1 MTVPLRGTILKA
13 GIMAKPR
20 FHTVAAFVVLAVS
33 AAWVLTG
40 EFSSIGSA
48 ANDVSGDEPQP
59 AQAEAAPDKVLR
71 TVAVLEPDFIQHNR
85 IIRISGVTAPDKRTT
100 LATRSAGIL
109 GELKVKKGDT
119 VKAGDAVLILEAAE
133 KQALVDT
140 ARALLDQREKE
151 AENIERLVKEGISPT
166 TQSDSARSA
175 LASARSQLETAQ
187 AELDRLTVVAPFS
200 GIIDQVMVEE
210 GSWLPSGEAAAV
222 LLQLDPVVALGEVSE
237 REISHVTVGSE
248 ADVRLISGEIV
259 SGTVRHVSLE
269 ATSGTRTFPIE
280 IAIANPDRKIPAGMT
295 AEIMIKSE
303 PVRAVRLPRSVVTLD
318 VAGNLGLR
326 ILNADGTVG
335 FVPIDLIDDSP
346 SGLVL
351 SGVPEDAR
359 IIVAGQDLVSDGETV
374 NAVAADNSLITG
386 ATGDRAEQ
394 SQ

>member
-1 MTVPLRGTILKA
+1 
-13 GIMAKPR
+13 MAKPR

-48 ANDVSGDEPQP
+48 ANDVSGDEPKP
-59 AQAEAAPDKVLR
+59 VQAEAAPEKVLR
-71 TVAVLEPDFIQHNR
+71 TVAVLEPDFIEHNR
-85 IIRISGVTAPDKRTT
+85 IIRISGVTTPDKRTT

-119 VKAGDAVLILEAAE
+119 VQVGDAVLILEAAE
-133 KQALVDT
+133 KQAMVDT

-210 GSWLPSGEAAAV
+210 GSWLPSGEAVAV

-237 REISHVTVGSE
+237 REISQVKVGSE
-248 ADVRLISGEIV
+248 ADVRLISGDIV
-259 SGTVRHVSLE
+259 SGIVRHVSLE

-280 IAIANPDRKIPAGMT
+280 VAIANPDRKIPAGMT

-303 PVRAVRLPRSVVTLD
+303 PVRAVQLPRSVVTLD
-318 VAGNLGLR
+318 AAGNLGLR
-326 ILNADGTVG
+326 ILNGDGTVG

-351 SGVPEDAR
+351 SGVPQDAR

-386 ATGDRAEQ
+386 ATGDMAEQ

>member
-1 MTVPLRGTILKA
+1 MFR
-13 GIMAKPR
+13 R
-20 FHTVAAFVVLAVS
+20 
-33 AAWVLTG
+33 
-40 EFSSIGSA
+40 
-48 ANDVSGDEPQP
+48 DEPQP

-71 TVAVLEPDFIQHNR
+71 TVAVLEPDFIEHNR

-119 VKAGDAVLILEAAE
+119 VQAGDAVLILEAAE
-133 KQALVDT
+133 KQAMVDT

-335 FVPIDLIDDSP
+335 FVPIDLVDDSP

-359 IIVAGQDLVSDGETV
+359 IIVAGQDLVSDGEAV

-386 ATGDRAEQ
+386 ATGDGAEQ

>member
-1 MTVPLRGTILKA
+1 
-13 GIMAKPR
+13 MAKPR

-48 ANDVSGDEPQP
+48 ANETPGDEPQST
-59 AQAEAAPDKVLR
+59 QAAAPAEKVLR
-71 TVAVLEPDFIQHNR
+71 TVAVIEPDFVQHNR
-85 IIRISGVTAPDKRTT
+85 IIRISGVTSPDKRTT

-109 GELKVKKGDT
+109 GELKVKKGDR
-119 VKAGDAVLILEAAE
+119 VQAGDVVLVLDGAE
-133 KQALVDT
+133 KRAMVET
-140 ARALLDQREKE
+140 AKALLDQRQKE
-151 AENIERLVKEGISPT
+151 AENIERLVRNGISPT

-175 LASARSQLETAQ
+175 LASARSQLEAAQ
-187 AELDRLTVVAPFS
+187 ADLDRLTVVAPFS

-237 REISHVTVGSE
+237 REIASVSVGSQ
-248 ADVRLISGEIV
+248 ADVRLISGDVV
-259 SGTVRHVSLE
+259 SGIVRHVSLE

-280 IAIANPDRKIPAGMT
+280 VAIANPDNKIPAGMT

-303 PVRAVRLPRSVVTLD
+303 AVSAVKLPRSVVTLD
-318 VAGNLGLR
+318 AAGNLGLR
-326 ILNADGTVG
+326 ILNADNTVG

-346 SGLVL
+346 TGLVL
-351 SGVPEDAR
+351 SGVPQDAK

-374 NAVAADNSLITG
+374 NAVPADSSLITG
-386 ATGDRAEQ
+386 STVTTAER

>member
-1 MTVPLRGTILKA
+1 LQR
-13 GIMAKPR
+13 
-20 FHTVAAFVVLAVS
+20 
-33 AAWVLTG
+33 
-40 EFSSIGSA
+40 
-48 ANDVSGDEPQP
+48 
-59 AQAEAAPDKVLR
+59 AAP
-71 TVAVLEPDFIQHNR
+71 E
-85 IIRISGVTAPDKRTT
+85 S
-100 LATRSAGIL
+100 L

-119 VKAGDAVLILEAAE
+119 VQAGDAVLILEAAE
-133 KQALVDT
+133 KQAMVDT

-326 ILNADGTVG
+326 ILNADNTVG
-335 FVPIDLIDDSP
+335 FVPIDLVDDSP

>member
-1 MTVPLRGTILKA
+1 
-13 GIMAKPR
+13 MAKPR

-48 ANDVSGDEPQP
+48 ANETPGNEPKP
-59 AQAEAAPDKVLR
+59 TQAAAAPAEKVLR
-71 TVAVLEPDFIQHNR
+71 TVAVIEPDFVQHNR
-85 IIRISGVTAPDKRTT
+85 IIRISGVTSPDKRTT

-109 GELKVKKGDT
+109 GELKVKKGDR
-119 VKAGDAVLILEAAE
+119 VQAGDVVLVLDGAE
-133 KQALVDT
+133 KRAMVET
-140 ARALLDQREKE
+140 AKALLDQRQKE
-151 AENIERLVKEGISPT
+151 AENIERLVRNGISPT

-175 LASARSQLETAQ
+175 LASARSQLEAAQ
-187 AELDRLTVVAPFS
+187 ADLDRLTVVAPFS

-237 REISHVTVGSE
+237 REIASVSVGSE
-248 ADVRLISGEIV
+248 ADVRLISGDVV
-259 SGTVRHVSLE
+259 SGIVRHVSLE

-280 IAIANPDRKIPAGMT
+280 VAIANPDNKLPAGMT

-303 PVRAVRLPRSVVTLD
+303 AVRAVKLPRSVVTLD
-318 VAGNLGLR
+318 AAGNLGLR
-326 ILNADGTVG
+326 ILNADNTVG

-346 SGLVL
+346 AGLVL
-351 SGVPEDAR
+351 SGVPQDAK
-359 IIVAGQDLVSDGETV
+359 IIIAGQDLVSDGETV
-374 NAVAADNSLITG
+374 NAVPADSSLITG
-386 ATGDRAEQ
+386 STVTTAER

>member
-1 MTVPLRGTILKA
+1 
-13 GIMAKPR
+13 MAKPR

-48 ANDVSGDEPQP
+48 ANETPGEEADVAQTAVP
-59 AQAEAAPDKVLR
+59 AEKVLR
-71 TVAVLEPDFIQHNR
+71 TVAVIEPGFVQHNR
-85 IIRISGVTAPDKRTT
+85 VIRVSGVTTPDKRTT

-109 GELKVKKGDT
+109 GDLKVKKGDR
-119 VKAGDAVLILEAAE
+119 VRAGDVVLVLEGAE
-133 KQALVDT
+133 KQAMVDT
-140 ARALLDQREKE
+140 AKALLDQREKE
-151 AENIERLVKEGISPT
+151 AENIERLVKNGISPT

-175 LASARSQLETAQ
+175 LASARSQLEAAQ
-187 AELDRLTVVAPFS
+187 ADLDRLTVVAPFS
-200 GIIDQVMVEE
+200 GVIDKVMVEE

-237 REISHVTVGSE
+237 REISYVSVGSE
-248 ADVRLISGEIV
+248 ADVRLISGDTV

-280 IAIANPDRKIPAGMT
+280 VAIANPDNRIPAGMT

-303 PVRAVRLPRSVVTLD
+303 AVTAVRLPRSVVTLD
-318 VAGNLGLR
+318 AAGNLGLR
-326 ILNADGTVG
+326 ILNADSTVG

-346 SGLVL
+346 AGLVL
-351 SGVPEDAR
+351 GGVPQNAK

-374 NAVAADNSLITG
+374 NAVPADTSLITA
-386 ATGDRAEQ
+386 ATVKAAER

>member
-1 MTVPLRGTILKA
+1 
-13 GIMAKPR
+13 MAMPR

-48 ANDVSGDEPQP
+48 APETSGNEPKVEQP
-59 AQAEAAPDKVLR
+59 AAAEAQKLLR
-71 TVAVLEPDFIQHNR
+71 TVAVMEPNFIQHNR

-109 GELKVKKGDT
+109 GELKAEKGDT
-119 VKAGDAVLILEAAE
+119 VQAGDVILVLDGAE
-133 KQALVDT
+133 KQSMVET
-140 ARALLDQREKE
+140 AKALLDQRQKE
-151 AENIERLVKEGISPT
+151 AENIERLVKTGIVPT
-166 TQSDSARSA
+166 TQSDGARSA
-175 LASARSQLETAQ
+175 LASARSQLEAAQ
-187 AELDRLTVVAPFS
+187 ADIDRLTVVAPFS
-200 GIIDQVMVEE
+200 GVIDQVLVEE
-210 GSWLPSGEAAAV
+210 GAWLPSGEAIAV

-237 REISHVTVGSE
+237 REIAHVTVGRD

-280 IAIANPDRKIPAGMT
+280 IAIANPDNKVPAGMT

-303 PVRAVRLPRSVVTLD
+303 AVRAVKLPRSVVTLD
-318 VAGNLGLR
+318 AAGNLGLR
-326 ILNADGTVG
+326 ILKADNTVG

-346 SGLVL
+346 EGLIL
-351 SGVPEDAR
+351 SGVPEDAK

-374 NAVAADNSLITG
+374 NAVPANADLMAG
-386 ATGDRAEQ
+386 ASVDVMEPSR
-394 SQ
+394 